1 MARPF
6 ARARYGMAVVTAFLC
21 GLIFASALDLTSFGY
36 AQQGQQQDRRPVQ
49 QEVKPLLEVS
59 NAFVAI
65 AEEVTPAV
73 VAIQSV
79 REARQ
84 TRGRTVPRGQLPQDL
99 DDLMR
104 QFEDQQDAP
113 REGSGSGFIV
123 SDEGYILTNHHVV
136 ADADR
141 VTVSFVDNRT
151 FPATVVG
158 TDPTTD
164 IAVLKI
170 EGQNLP
176 TVDLGDDT
184 VMRIGD
190 WVLAIGNPL
199 GLDFTVTA
207 GIVSAKGRSIRGLL
221 QQQYAIT
228 DYIQT
233 DAAINPGNSGGPLVN
248 IRGEVIGINSAIAS
262 QTGFNAGYGFAIPI
276 TLARQVMEELIEFGR
291 VRPPILG
298 VSINE
303 VDAVDARAAGLTEVR
318 GVKVE
323 GFSTGDS
330 NAESP
335 AEEAGMQAGDI
346 IIAAAGEP
354 VDRVSTL
361 QRVIRR
367 HKPDETVE
375 IEAMRFGRRMTFRVK
390 LGELEPTPQR
400 VARGPVNEQPTSEP
414 VRYEKLGLS
423 VEPVSNAMA
432 QQARLTSSQRG
443 LVVTSVSTTG
453 PAYGRLRERDILVEL
468 VNPAP
473 RRPIRTIADI
483 ERALSGLDGGD
494 FVSFLVL
501 RFDGQGG
508 YIAQPQVVNLQVN

>member
-21 GLIFASALDLTSFGY
+21 GLIFASALDLTAFGH
-36 AQQGQQQDRRPVQ
+36 AQQGQKTDRRPVE

-59 NAFVAI
+59 NAFVSI
-65 AEEVTPAV
+65 AEDVTPAV

-79 REARQ
+79 REQRARGN
-84 TRGRTVPRGQLPQDL
+84 RPMPRGAIPPGLEDLFRDQD
-99 DDLMR
+99 
-104 QFEDQQDAP
+104 EGP
-113 REGSGSGFIV
+113 REGSGSGFVV
-123 SDEGYILTNHHVV
+123 SADGYILTNHHVV
-136 ADADR
+136 AEADR
-141 VTVSFVDNRT
+141 VTVTFVDDRT
-151 FPATVVG
+151 YPATVVG

-170 EGQNLP
+170 EGEGFP

-221 QQQYAIT
+221 QGNYSIT

-276 TLARQVMEELIEFGR
+276 TLARQVMGELIEYGR

-303 VDAVDARAAGLTEVR
+303 ADAVDARAAGLTDVR

-330 NAESP
+330 GQESP
-335 AEEAGMQAGDI
+335 AQRAGLEAGDI

-361 QRVIRR
+361 QRIIRR
-367 HKPDETVE
+367 HKPGETVE
-375 IEAMRFGRRMTFRVK
+375 VEVMRFGKKMEYKVR
-390 LGELEPTPQR
+390 LGELDTTPPR
-400 VARGPVNEQPTSEP
+400 VARATPNPAPVSEP

-423 VEPVSNAMA
+423 VEPVSNAIA
-432 QQARLTSSQRG
+432 QGAQLSNSQRG
-443 LVVTSVSTTG
+443 LIVTSVSATG
-453 PAYGRLRERDILVEL
+453 PAYGRLVAHDILLEV
-468 VNPAP
+468 VNPGP
-473 RRPIRTIADI
+473 RRPIRTLADL
-483 ERALSGLDGGD
+483 ERVLSGLDSGE

-501 RFDGQGG
+501 RRVTTG
-508 YIAQPQVVNLQVN
+508 YAQETQVVNLQVN